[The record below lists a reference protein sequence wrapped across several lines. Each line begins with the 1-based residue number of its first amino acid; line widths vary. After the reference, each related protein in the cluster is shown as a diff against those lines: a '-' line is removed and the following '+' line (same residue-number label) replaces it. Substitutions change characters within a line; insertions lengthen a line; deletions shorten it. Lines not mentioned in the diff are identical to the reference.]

1 MNASNTSLCRTACGI
16 CLFRRTAIPAP
27 RFISWINGKPD
38 FRSIE
43 PDKLGKAVRLNL
55 CWLCGQALGSR
66 LAMVVGPMCIIN
78 RVSSEPPCH
87 RECAEYAVV
96 ACPFLSDAI
105 RRRNTRPFVP
115 GGDRLDIEHSEN
127 VAGEAIGRNP
137 GIAAIWITKPTKC
150 SAWTPARPAICFGS
164 ASLKQCCFS

>member
-1 MNASNTSLCRTACGI
+1 VHQHQLNERI
-16 CLFRRTAIPAP
+16 KHIPLPDRMRHLPVSSDGYPCP

-115 GGDRLDIEHSEN
+115 GGDRLDIEHSETSL
-127 VAGEAIGRNP
+127 AKP
-137 GIAAIWITKPTKC
+137 SAAIPALPPFGLRSLQSVPPGPPQGRLSV
-150 SAWTPARPAICFGS
+150 SAQPA
-164 ASLKQCCFS
+164 